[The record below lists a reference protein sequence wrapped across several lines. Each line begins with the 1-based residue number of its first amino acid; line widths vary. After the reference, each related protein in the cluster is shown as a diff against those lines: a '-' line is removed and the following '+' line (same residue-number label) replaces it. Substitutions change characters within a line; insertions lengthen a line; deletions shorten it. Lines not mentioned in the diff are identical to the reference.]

1 MNEVTLEKMGRLRL
15 YGMRES
21 FRAILE
27 SKTSE
32 KFTVDQLMATLVE
45 AEWEEQE
52 NRKTD
57 RLVKNAGF
65 RYQSSLEEIDYSHPR
80 NLDRN
85 QVLRLVDCNYLR
97 RAENVLV
104 TGATGLGK
112 SYLISALG
120 HQACLMGYKVLYR
133 NTQKL
138 FDALK
143 ISKVDGSYLKE
154 IKRIEKQD
162 LLILDDFGL
171 QPLDNMSSLT
181 LMEIIE
187 DRFAKKSVII
197 GSQLPL
203 EKWHDIITEKT
214 VADAILDRLLNA
226 SHKIIL
232 KGDSMRRK
240 KR

>member
-15 YGMRES
+15 FGMQQS
-21 FRAILE
+21 FKAVLG

-32 KFTVDQLMATLVE
+32 SFTIDQLLSRLID
-45 AEWEEQE
+45 AEWEDQQ

-57 RLVKNAGF
+57 RLIKNAGF
-65 RYQSSLEEIDYSHPR
+65 RYQATLEEIDYGHPR
-80 NLDRN
+80 NLDKN
-85 QVLRLVDCNYLR
+85 QILRLIDCNYLR
-97 RAENVLV
+97 RAENVLI

-120 HQACLMGYKVLYR
+120 NQACLMGYKVLYR

-138 FDALK
+138 FNSLK
-143 ISKVDGSYLKE
+143 LNKVDGSYLKE
-154 IKRIEKQD
+154 IKRIEKHD

-171 QPLDNMSSLT
+171 QPLDSISSLT

-187 DRFAKKSVII
+187 DRFGQKSTII

-203 EKWHDIITEKT
+203 EKWYEAICEKT
-214 VADAILDRLLNA
+214 VADAILDRLFNA

-232 KGDSMRRK
+232 NGESLRRK

>member
-1 MNEVTLEKMGRLRL
+1 MNETTLEKMGRLRL
-15 YGMRES
+15 FGMQQS
-21 FRAILE
+21 FKAILE
-27 SKTSE
+27 SRTGE
-32 KFTVDQLMATLVE
+32 QFTIDQLMATLIDS
-45 AEWEEQE
+45 EWEDQE

-57 RLVKNAGF
+57 RLMKNAGF
-65 RYQSSLEEIDYSHPR
+65 RYQASLEEIDYSHPR
-80 NLDRN
+80 NLDKN
-85 QVLRLVDCNYLR
+85 QILRLVDCNYLR

-120 HQACLMGYKVLYR
+120 TQACLMGYKVLYR

-138 FDALK
+138 FNALK
-143 ISKVDGSYLKE
+143 LNKVDGSYLKE
-154 IKRIEKQD
+154 IKRIEKHD

-171 QPLDNMSSLT
+171 QPLDNISSMI

-187 DRFAKKSVII
+187 DRFARKSIVI

-203 EKWHDIITEKT
+203 EKWYEVISEKT
-214 VADAILDRLLNA
+214 VADAILDRLFNA

-232 KGDSMRRK
+232 SGDSMRRK